1 MYYHDI
7 QTLEIANG
15 LKHALM
21 HADLT
26 IESILE
32 GGPGKIASTIGIDLY
47 VAKIIFNAAKK
58 AANAN
63 DLTELENNKD
73 IIKPINIT
81 R

>member
-1 MYYHDI
+1 MYLDI
-7 QTLEIANG
+7 HRLEIANG
-15 LKHALM
+15 LKDALV
-21 HADLT
+21 HADFT
-26 IESILE
+26 VDSIIKS
-32 GGPGKIASTIGIDLY
+32 GPSQIASTMGIDLY

>member
-1 MYYHDI
+1 MYLDI
-7 QTLEIANG
+7 HRLEIANG
-15 LKHALM
+15 LKDALV
-21 HADLT
+21 HADFT
-26 IESILE
+26 VDSIIKS
-32 GGPGKIASTIGIDLY
+32 GPSRIASTMGIDLY

>member
-1 MYYHDI
+1 MYLDI
-7 QTLEIANG
+7 HKLEIANG
-15 LKHALM
+15 LKDALV
-21 HADLT
+21 HADFT
-26 IESILE
+26 VDSIIKS
-32 GGPGKIASTIGIDLY
+32 GPSQIASTMGIDLY

-63 DLTELENNKD
+63 DLMELENNKD